1 MSSPIKL
8 FIFIFLL
15 TGCVDRLDIPQID
28 QEEGILVVDGLITD
42 APGPYKI
49 KLFRVAA
56 SDAILDNI
64 EFIRA
69 KQVTIFDDAGTS
81 EVLKLAETGI
91 YETDPNGIR
100 GEVGRK
106 YSIRIEMLDGL
117 IFESEPDEMI
127 PVGSVDSLY
136 YTWESFV
143 PISGPTEYGF
153 RVFLNASSLEQ
164 PMLRWRFHWN
174 L

>member
-1 MSSPIKL
+1 M
-8 FIFIFLL
+8 IFLL

-56 SDAILDNI
+56 SDAILNNI

-100 GEVGRK
+100 GSGWEK

-117 IFESEPDEMI
+117 IFESEPDEMM
-127 PVGSVDSLY
+127 PMGSVDSLY
-136 YTWESFV
+136 YTWES
-143 PISGPTEYGF
+143 
-153 RVFLNASSLEQ
+153 L
-164 PMLRWRFHWN
+164 FHSRDPQN
-174 L
+174 MDSKYF